1 MINKSANWIDPGSAR
16 PSSGTRSGRPR
27 DEAARLAILQAAYD
41 ILEAQGVAGFT
52 IEGVAAR
59 AGVSKTT
66 IYRWWPS
73 KGALAVAAFLTA
85 TEPKIEYPDTG
96 SSVQDLIDQLK
107 RVALVYGGPSGRVLS
122 AIIAEG
128 QRDPHTIAAF
138 IDGYARPRRNEAKA
152 ILRAGVER
160 GELRPDID
168 FDVALDALYGPV
180 YYRMLVPLAPLD
192 AAWIEHLA
200 FSVMRGLAQQSPA
213 GRDRLSRRLQSFS
226 HKTWPGAP
234 IRGVIADRDHRRPGG
249 QVIDTRTLSIH
260 GVN

>member
-1 MINKSANWIDPGSAR
+1 MAIKQAIGIDPAAGRS
-16 PSSGTRSGRPR
+16 SSGARSGRPR
-27 DEAARLAILQAAYD
+27 DEAARLSILQAAYD
-41 ILEAQGVAGFT
+41 ILEEQGVAGFT

-59 AGVSKTT
+59 AGVGKAT

-96 SSVQDLIDQLK
+96 SSIQDLINQLK
-107 RVALVYGGPSGRVLS
+107 RVALVYGGRSGRVLS

-138 IDGYARPRRNEAKA
+138 MDGYARPRRNEAKA

-168 FDVALDALYGPV
+168 FDIALDALYGPI

-200 FSVMRGLAQQSPA
+200 CSVMQGLAQRSQA
-213 GRDRLSRRLQSFS
+213 GAEQGTSSSSEFQPRRDRVRR
-226 HKTWPGAP
+226 
-234 IRGVIADRDHRRPGG
+234 V
-249 QVIDTRTLSIH
+249 
-260 GVN
+260 

>member
-1 MINKSANWIDPGSAR
+1 MEVN
-16 PSSGTRSGRPR
+16 PSPSPRSGRPR
-27 DEAARLAILQAAYD
+27 DATARIAILQAAYD
-41 ILEAQGVAGFT
+41 ILEEQGVAGFT

-59 AGVSKTT
+59 AGVGKAT

-73 KGALAVAAFLTA
+73 KGALAVAAFLTV

-96 SSVQDLIDQLK
+96 CSIEDLVNQLK

-138 IDGYARPRRNEAKA
+138 IEGYARPRRNEAKV
-152 ILRAGVER
+152 ILRLGVER

-180 YYRMLVPLAPLD
+180 YYRMLIPLAPLD
-192 AAWIEHLA
+192 SAWIEELA
-200 FSVMRGLAQQSPA
+200 YSVMRGLAQ
-213 GRDRLSRRLQSFS
+213 R
-226 HKTWPGAP
+226 
-234 IRGVIADRDHRRPGG
+234 
-249 QVIDTRTLSIH
+249 
-260 GVN
+260 